1 MSTTMESITDT
12 SMKPKKERKEK
23 KSKRVTPSALDGDN
37 SAMETL
43 EESTKPIAESMTED
57 APSSTKKRK
66 RDPLPEEIE
75 VDVAAPEPP
84 SKKALRR
91 LKKGKPVEITATS
104 LANRAIANDTS
115 DLNESTPAKPTTD
128 ATTTD
133 APRPVHGIWIG
144 NLPFGATKTSLRDFL
159 IANASSTPI
168 SADSIT
174 RIHMPVPHNAASSR
188 TREKPQ
194 NKGYAYV
201 DFSSKDA
208 LDAALALSE
217 STLGG
222 RKVLIKDAK
231 SYAGRPEKNAAVS
244 TSTGTDTSTTG
255 TSGTAHGRTKAAL
268 EGTLKSTKRVFV
280 GNLGFDV
287 TKEDLSAHFGKCGTI
302 EDIHMATFEDS
313 GKCKGF
319 AWVRFEAVEAAES
332 AVRGWVRIPEPGDD
346 DDGDDE
352 IVDGDNGDAA
362 PEDEAGEP
370 APAPAAPAKSDV
382 ASSDS
387 DSNSDSDSTSLAPTT
402 RPKPKA
408 KPTPRPR
415 KQNTRKWFVN
425 RLLGRPLRCE
435 FAEDASVRY
444 KKRFGNKDRDAD
456 ARPHNTYQH
465 RDVAGDAVGEG
476 EGEAAESGEAAYKAR
491 GANAAPRGKR
501 APREMQ
507 PGAGTDVSR
516 RRGKAGDGEEVG
528 ERKEQKFKDSG
539 DAGSRYR
546 TGAIAEAKGKK
557 VTFD

>member
-1 MSTTMESITDT
+1 MSTTMESVIDT
-12 SMKPKKERKEK
+12 STKPRKEKKEK
-23 KSKRVTPSALDGDN
+23 KSKKATSSAPDEVTSAIGTLPESAELMPGD
-37 SAMETL
+37 
-43 EESTKPIAESMTED
+43 IAEDT
-57 APSSTKKRK
+57 PTTNKKRK
-66 RDPLPEEIE
+66 REPLPDEIE
-75 VDVAAPEPP
+75 VDVALPEPP

-91 LKKGKPVEITATS
+91 LKKRKPVELTATS

-115 DLNESTPAKPTTD
+115 DLNETTPAEPNADSTAADT
-128 ATTTD
+128 
-133 APRPVHGIWIG
+133 PRPVHGIWIG

-159 IANASSTPI
+159 IANASTTSI
-168 SADSIT
+168 SAASIT

-201 DFSSKDA
+201 DFASKDA

-231 SYAGRPEKNAAVS
+231 SYAGRPEKSKDTTSTGNS
-244 TSTGTDTSTTG
+244 TSTGASATT
-255 TSGTAHGRTKAAL
+255 AQGRTRAAL
-268 EGTLKSTKRVFV
+268 EGTLKSTKRIFV

-332 AVRGWVRIPEPGDD
+332 AVRGWVRIAEGG
-346 DDGDDE
+346 DDGDDGE
-352 IVDGDNGDAA
+352 ENADGTGNAA
-362 PEDEAGEP
+362 PEDEEA
-370 APAPAAPAKSDV
+370 APAAAAKPSDD
-382 ASSDS
+382 SPDSDS
-387 DSNSDSDSTSLAPTT
+387 DSDSSSSSTAATA
-402 RPKPKA
+402 KA
-408 KPTPRPR
+408 KTSAPSKAKTTPRPK

-444 KKRFGNKDRDAD
+444 KKRFGNKDRDAAGPD
-456 ARPHNTYQH
+456 ARPHNTYQN
-465 RDVAGDAVGEG
+465 RAEAGDAAGEG
-476 EGEAAESGEAAYKAR
+476 GAADSGEAAYKAR

-501 APREMQ
+501 AGPREMQ
-507 PGAGTDVSR
+507 PGGATDVSR